1 MRDYISK
8 NIYQILMTALLTALV
23 GIYMY
28 HLSELRDINQ
38 RIRSV
43 EKQLPA
49 AQAEREALEKTLNDR
64 TRAFE
69 QRMTDISL
77 LIQKQGEY
85 LEKLITVLSSKGAGQ
100 G

>member
-1 MRDYISK
+1 
-8 NIYQILMTALLTALV
+8 MTALLTALV

-85 LEKLITVLSSKGAGQ
+85 LEKLITVLSSKGADQ